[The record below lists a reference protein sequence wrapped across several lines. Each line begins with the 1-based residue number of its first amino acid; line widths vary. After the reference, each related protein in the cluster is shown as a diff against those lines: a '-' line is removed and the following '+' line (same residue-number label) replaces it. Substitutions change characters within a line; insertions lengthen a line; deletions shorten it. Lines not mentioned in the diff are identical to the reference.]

1 MKKEYISL
9 WRKIQTYYHYH
20 WMNRDLLFY
29 TPVARPLWF
38 MTHSKE
44 QIDRRTA
51 AYLKR
56 VRRQDEKIIKMLETC
71 LDSLQKQKNS
81 QSTSS

>member
-1 MKKEYISL
+1 MAKEYISL

-20 WMNRDLLFY
+20 WMNRDMLFY
-29 TPVARPLWF
+29 KPVARPLWF

-51 AYLKR
+51 AYLER
-56 VRRQDEKIIKMLETC
+56 VRRQDEKIISQLEAY
-71 LDSLQKQKNS
+71 LDTLQKQVNS
-81 QSTSS
+81 ESPSS